1 MRSRLVKNRLTSSPR
16 SAMRA
21 ICSALIGL
29 CILLAF
35 FIKFSFFGRGF
46 PKCDEM
52 KIFSFIILA
61 NFVNH
66 RIEPSLDP
74 ANRTKLLGSIGPAV
88 KAVRQPEEVLR
99 FLKTHSPARSPDQLT
114 ALSHLQINPAPRI
127 NLMQHST

>member
-1 MRSRLVKNRLTSSPR
+1 MRSRLVKNRLTSSAR

-29 CILLAF
+29 CLLLAF

-88 KAVRQPEEVLR
+88 NAVRQPEEFLR
-99 FLKTHSPARSPDQLT
+99 LLKTHSPAR
-114 ALSHLQINPAPRI
+114 NPAELTHHALVQSKP
-127 NLMQHST
+127 Q

>member
-1 MRSRLVKNRLTSSPR
+1 MRSRWLNNRLASSPR
-16 SAMRA
+16 SAMPA

-29 CILLAF
+29 CLLLAF

-52 KIFSFIILA
+52 KIFSFTILA

-74 ANRTKLLGSIGPAV
+74 ANRTKLLGRIGPADTT
-88 KAVRQPEEVLR
+88 RQTPEEVPP
-99 FLKTHSPARSPDQLT
+99 FLQGHSPLRGPSFLT
-114 ALSHLQINPAPRI
+114 PPYPVHI
-127 NLMQHST
+127 H

>member
-21 ICSALIGL
+21 LCSALIGL
-29 CILLAF
+29 CLLLAF

-74 ANRTKLLGSIGPAV
+74 ANRTKLLGSIRAAV
-88 KAVRQPEEVLR
+88 KAVRQPEEFLR
-99 FLKTHSPARSPDQLT
+99 FLKPTPRLGSLRSLR
-114 ALSHLQINPAPRI
+114 LL
-127 NLMQHST
+127 